1 MNKRIPFQP
10 PDAPQP
16 AGPYSQAIRS
26 GGLLF
31 LAGQGPFRPD
41 GSKVEGA
48 FDEQARQTFRN
59 LEAVAAAAR
68 APLAD
73 AVRVGGYLRDMSHF
87 AAMNSIYLEVF
98 PKPMPARTTIPSNLP
113 GSQIEVNA

>member
-59 LEAVAAAAR
+59 LEAVAAAPGASLAR
-68 APLAD
+68 A
-73 AVRVGGYLRDMSHF
+73 VRGGGDLRDLANFSALH
-87 AAMNSIYLEVF
+87 SVF
-98 PKPMPARTTIPSNLP
+98 LAFFPTPPPPRTPIPSTPPSSLTH
-113 GSQIEVNA
+113 